1 MDGRHLKNECKKREC
16 KKHECKKSEK
26 KYESSESCKK
36 ICTPK
41 FIYEYCRH
49 NQCSTLSLTYVI
61 TTPNSDNSTYTCP
74 DQIGQY
80 ITIIFTIK
88 NDGSLNLR
96 GPIMLYN
103 SLSGTKIAGKN
114 LAAGQSVDV
123 VVSHRIT
130 QANCDSGSIFLTANT
145 FINLDHCVMLVSQPV
160 SITIEN
166 STTSTTNFC
175 CEAINQAIGSFNL
188 QLAQLGIQA
197 EASLDA
203 AYPAP
208 TGEDRFLLLV
218 QTLGGIST
226 EFGTALQ
233 QLMDKNCNSE
243 CCQFAAVALRDAA
256 IGLASLASSAASAKN
271 LLYTGLGTYPVVAP
285 IPFNLAQVLAGIVGN
300 DAYTL
305 PPGSGLPIPP
315 LPSGLA
321 AQLNFI
327 LSTIQC

>member
-1 MDGRHLKNECKKREC
+1 MDGRHQNDCKKRDC
-16 KKHECKKSEK
+16 KKRECKKSEK
-26 KYESSESCKK
+26 KYESSESCEK

-49 NQCSTLSLTYVI
+49 NQCSSLSLTYII
-61 TTPNSDNSTYTCP
+61 TAPNSDSPTYTCP
-74 DQIGQY
+74 GQIGQN

-103 SLSGTKIAGKN
+103 SLSGTKVAGQK

-130 QANCDSGSIFLTANT
+130 QADCDSGSISLTANT
-145 FINLDHCVMLVSQPV
+145 FVNLDHCVILVSQPV

-166 STTSTTNFC
+166 ITTSTTNFC
-175 CEAINQAIGSFNL
+175 CNAINEALGSFQMQLAAIG
-188 QLAQLGIQA
+188 IQTQ
-197 EASLDA
+197 ASLDA
-203 AYPAP
+203 AFEAP
-208 TGEDRFLLLV
+208 TGVDRVILLA
-218 QTLGGIST
+218 QTFGGIGA
-226 EFGTALQ
+226 EFSAAIQ
-233 QLMDKNCNSE
+233 QLIDKNCDSE
-243 CCQFAAVALRDAA
+243 CCQYAAKSLQDTA
-256 IGLASLASSAASAKN
+256 IGIASLASSAATSKN
-271 LLYTGLGTYPVVAP
+271 IPYTGLGTYPVVGP

-315 LPSGLA
+315 VPSGLVS
-321 AQLNFI
+321 QLNLI